1 MSNLSIILLIVAV
14 ALLIGIAFVQVRY
27 NKIKQEWAKAE
38 KEQAEK
44 DGLIRKE
51 ALIQAKEALQ
61 AEREKINED
70 ERERRREL
78 NNLENKLTRREDTL
92 ENKIQEV
99 VDKESQLDKKEE
111 ELEQKENYLAETIQ
125 KQITELERIAG
136 MSREDAKNM
145 LLDQLKHDLAQ
156 EQMQLIRENEA
167 KIKEDALEKSKEI
180 LSTTMQ
186 RCMMDQVVEST
197 VAVVSL
203 PNDEMKGR
211 IIGREGRNIRTLE
224 TRSEAHV

>member
-99 VDKESQLDKKEE
+99 VDK
-111 ELEQKENYLAETIQ
+111 
-125 KQITELERIAG
+125 
-136 MSREDAKNM
+136 
-145 LLDQLKHDLAQ
+145 
-156 EQMQLIRENEA
+156 
-167 KIKEDALEKSKEI
+167 
-180 LSTTMQ
+180 
-186 RCMMDQVVEST
+186 
-197 VAVVSL
+197 
-203 PNDEMKGR
+203 
-211 IIGREGRNIRTLE
+211 
-224 TRSEAHV
+224 